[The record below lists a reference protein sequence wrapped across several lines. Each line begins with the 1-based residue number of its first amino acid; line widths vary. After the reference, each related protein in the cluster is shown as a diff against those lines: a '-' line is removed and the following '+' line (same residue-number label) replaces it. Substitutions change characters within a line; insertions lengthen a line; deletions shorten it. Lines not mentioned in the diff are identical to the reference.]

1 MWSKDWLDVVV
12 VVFWVAIWTTLV
24 YLTPMGAI

>member
-12 VVFWVAIWTTLV
+12 VIGWISIWTALV
-24 YLTPMGAI
+24 YFVPVGGV